1 MISSHLHVDAP
12 EELVRTYLPAEL
24 TLSATDD
31 AVSNVLSCLL
41 VACGLGSVVSRV
53 GIQPLLRPLDS
64 AGVVE
69 DVERS
74 RMLWPVCRHG
84 ELTGMNS
91 RPSVRGLVITE
102 VDHRRLAG
110 NLLVHHA
117 VGVDELI
124 SRESS
129 ADYSAKW

>member
-1 MISSHLHVDAP
+1 MISSRLHVDAP

-24 TLSATDD
+24 RLLATDD

-69 DVERS
+69 DVETVNGGP
-74 RMLWPVCRHG
+74 LFV
-84 ELTGMNS
+84 
-91 RPSVRGLVITE
+91 GL
-102 VDHRRLAG
+102 
-110 NLLVHHA
+110 
-117 VGVDELI
+117 
-124 SRESS
+124 S
-129 ADYSAKW
+129 

>member
-1 MISSHLHVDAP
+1 MAVDLRRFLSALTRSIISWSRAVMISSHLHVDAP

-74 RMLWPVCRHG
+74 NDAVAGQVCRHG
-84 ELTGMNS
+84 ELE
-91 RPSVRGLVITE
+91 R
-102 VDHRRLAG
+102 H
-110 NLLVHHA
+110 
-117 VGVDELI
+117 ELPA
-124 SRESS
+124 SPLCSWARHS
-129 ADYSAKW
+129 

>member
-1 MISSHLHVDAP
+1 MAVDLRRFLSALTRSIISWSRAVIFSFPSACHHDAP
-12 EELVRTYLPAEL
+12 GELVRTYLPAEL

-74 RMLWPVCRHG
+74 NDAVAGQVCRHG
-84 ELTGMNS
+84 ELE
-91 RPSVRGLVITE
+91 R
-102 VDHRRLAG
+102 H
-110 NLLVHHA
+110 
-117 VGVDELI
+117 ELPA
-124 SRESS
+124 SPLCSWARHS
-129 ADYSAKW
+129 